1 MTFRLIL
8 SVSKDAHREVGF
20 LLETGVNHICKINY
34 PGKIP
39 ANSGT
44 ESGIQSPSKNCL
56 PLP

>member
-8 SVSKDAHREVGF
+8 SVSKDARREVEF

-39 ANSGT
+39 AFAGMT
-44 ESGIQSPSKNCL
+44 K
-56 PLP
+56 